1 VFFRGF
7 RGHIICLYQ
16 VEPVPALSV
25 NGRHFALIL
34 PGLCGPVSDP
44 PVTDYLVPRPVAL
57 DRLLSRS
64 RVQQAGGMNLDST
77 LCHWFGLGDGRHS
90 PLPFAPLTYLSD
102 TGEQS
107 PGYLLRADPVHLRA
121 DQSSLRL
128 FDGHGFSVTQEEA
141 AELVAAFNEFYAERG
156 WRLTA
161 PRPQRWYLSLPAD
174 PGITTTPIGSVAGQV
189 IDPCLPQGDAAADW
203 HALLNEIQMLFH
215 THPVNSA
222 REQRGE
228 PAINSLWFWGGG
240 VLPATVR
247 TRADRVATDHPL
259 GMGLAQQAG
268 ITKVDV
274 PEDVDE
280 LLAQTDD
287 GLSLLVN
294 DLLDGPTRYGD
305 VENWVAALQ
314 QLEQHWFA
322 PLLAAISKG
331 EVSLLE
337 IYPCNGYRYM
347 TNKLQQRRF
356 WRRSRPFEGVCKHG

>member
-1 VFFRGF
+1 MT
-7 RGHIICLYQ
+7 
-16 VEPVPALSV
+16 AS
-25 NGRHFALIL
+25 GRHLALLL

-44 PVTDYLVPRPVAL
+44 PVTDYLLPRPAAI

-64 RVQQAGGMNLDST
+64 RVQRAGGADFETT
-77 LCHWFGLGDGRHS
+77 LAHCFGLQGEQQDMLAVAS
-90 PLPFAPLTYLSD
+90 LTYLAD
-102 TGEQS
+102 TGEKS

-128 FDGHGFSVTQEEA
+128 FDSHGFSVTPEEA
-141 AELVAAFNEFYAERG
+141 DELVTAFNEFYAGRG

-174 PGITTTPIGSVAGQV
+174 PGIRTTPVGQVAGQV
-189 IDPCLPQGDAAADW
+189 IDPCLPRGDAAADW

-215 THPVNSA
+215 AHPVNSA

-228 PAINSLWFWGGG
+228 PTINSVWFWGGG
-240 VLPATVR
+240 LLPAALQ

-268 ITKVDV
+268 ITRLDV
-274 PEDVDE
+274 PVDADE
-280 LLAQTDD
+280 LLAQAGD
-287 GLSLLVN
+287 GRLLLVH
-294 DLLDGPTRYGD
+294 DVLDGPTRYGD
-305 VENWVAALQ
+305 IENWVAALQ

-322 PLLAAISKG
+322 PLLAAIREGALS
-331 EVSLLE
+331 SLE
-337 IYPCNGYRYM
+337 IYPCNGHCYM

-356 WRRSRPFEGVCKHG
+356 WKRSRPFEDRCEP

>member
-1 VFFRGF
+1 
-7 RGHIICLYQ
+7 
-16 VEPVPALSV
+16 LSV
-25 NGRHFALIL
+25 TGRQLALLL

-64 RVQQAGGMNLDST
+64 KVQQAGGLDLDST
-77 LCHWFGLGDGRHS
+77 LCHWFGLDDGPHS
-90 PLPFAPLTYLSD
+90 SLPLASLTYLSD

-128 FDGHGFSVTQEEA
+128 FDSHGFSMTQEEA
-141 AELVAAFNEFYAERG
+141 DELVAAFNDFYAERG

-174 PGITTTPIGSVAGQV
+174 PGITTTPIGNVAGQV
-189 IDPCLPQGDAAADW
+189 VDPCLPRGAAAAEW
-203 HALLNEIQMLFH
+203 HALLNEVQMLLH
-215 THPVNSA
+215 AHPVNSA

-240 VLPATVR
+240 VLPAAVQ
-247 TRADRVATDHPL
+247 TRADRVITDHPL

-268 ITKVDV
+268 ISRVDV
-274 PEDVDE
+274 PVDVDA

-294 DLLDGPTRYGD
+294 DVLDGPSRYGD
-305 VENWVAALQ
+305 IGSWVDALQ

-322 PLLAAISKG
+322 PLLAAIKDG
-331 EVSLLE
+331 EVAALE

-347 TNKLQQRRF
+347 TSKRQQRRF
-356 WRRSRPFEGVCKHG
+356 WKRNHPFEDRCKQ

>member
-1 VFFRGF
+1 
-7 RGHIICLYQ
+7 
-16 VEPVPALSV
+16 LSV
-25 NGRHFALIL
+25 SGRHLALLL
-34 PGLCGPVSDP
+34 PGLCGPDSDL

-64 RVQQAGGMNLDST
+64 RVQPAGGMDLDST
-77 LCHWFGLGDGRHS
+77 LCHWFGLADGQHS
-90 PLPFAPLTYLSD
+90 SLPLAPLTYLSD
-102 TGEQS
+102 AGEQS

-128 FDGHGFSVTQEEA
+128 FDSHGFSVTQEEA

-174 PGITTTPIGSVAGQV
+174 PGITTTPIGKVAGQV
-189 IDPCLPQGDAAADW
+189 VDPCLPQGDAAADW

-215 THPVNSA
+215 AHPVNSA

-240 VLPATVR
+240 VLPATLL
-247 TRADRVATDHPL
+247 TRAARVATDHPL

-268 ITKVDV
+268 IARVDV
-274 PEDVDE
+274 PEDVDA

-305 VENWVAALQ
+305 IENWVAALQ
-314 QLEQHWFA
+314 QLEQHWFS
-322 PLLAAISKG
+322 PLLAAIKKG
-331 EVSLLE
+331 EVSSLD
-337 IYPCNGYRYM
+337 IYPCNGHSYM
-347 TNKLQQRRF
+347 TNKRQQRRF
-356 WRRSRPFEGVCKHG
+356 WKRSRPFEAVCKHG